1 MVPRYTHVPV
11 AREYILAAFDM
22 MISRLRERHNALLS
36 KPDVTELDISQ
47 ITQVMRASGMPEEV
61 LGDKESFPEDVA
73 YDRDDRA
80 AQTGHTE
87 KRMHEVQFLRNFYSC
102 EDVPPDEILIK
113 TRDWLLAALA
123 YEAFQIINGGGLDTA
138 TQEIKKPAEV
148 WECLRAIEIYR
159 RGLSIGFLLS
169 YPSFFEPFDKTLW
182 NEDSII
188 T

>member
-11 AREYILAAFDM
+11 ARECIVAAFNM
-22 MISRLRERHNALLS
+22 MTSRLRERHSALLS
-36 KPDVTELDISQ
+36 KPDITESEIRQ
-47 ITQVMRASGMPEEV
+47 ITEEMRASGMPEEV
-61 LGDKESFPEDVA
+61 LGDEESFSEDVA

-87 KRMHEVQFLRNFYSC
+87 KRICDIKFLTSFYLC
-102 EDVPPDEILIK
+102 EDVPPDEIIIK
-113 TRDWLLAALA
+113 TRDWLLGALA
-123 YEAFQIINGGGLDTA
+123 HEAFQMVNGGGLDTA

-148 WECLRAIEIYR
+148 WECLKAIEIYR

-169 YPSFFEPFDKTLW
+169 YRSFFEPFDETSWDEGLI
-182 NEDSII
+182 S